1 MIVSNETFSVDVRV
15 AKPRILRMSNFEK
28 LISIMKTLR
37 SDKGC
42 PWDREQ
48 THESLRP
55 YLIEEAYEVLDA
67 IDAKDDNELKIEL
80 GDLLL
85 QVVFHAQLAHEEGL
99 FSIDD
104 VSSAV
109 SEKLIRRHPHVFG
122 DAKADTSDQ
131 VLTNWEKIK
140 QSEKGPGKKS
150 VLDGLPS
157 HLPALLK
164 AFRIQE
170 KVARVNFDWQD
181 IKAVFGKIREEIS
194 ELEEAHDSTD
204 QAAQEEEFGD
214 LLFSLV
220 NLARHLKVTPEDA
233 LRFTNEK
240 FIRRFNYIEEK
251 MSLTG
256 ESMDDA
262 TLEQLDL
269 LWDEAKRLE
278 KKPVKSG

>member
-1 MIVSNETFSVDVRV
+1 
-15 AKPRILRMSNFEK
+15 MSNFEK
-28 LISIMKTLR
+28 LVSIMETLR

-67 IDAKDDNELKIEL
+67 IDTKDDNELKIEL

-85 QVVFHAQLAHEEGL
+85 QVVFHAQLAHEEGR

-104 VSSAV
+104 VSAAV
-109 SEKLIRRHPHVFG
+109 TEKLIRRHPHVFG
-122 DAKADTSDQ
+122 DVKADTSDQ
-131 VLTNWEKIK
+131 VLENWEKIK
-140 QSEKGPGKKS
+140 QREKGPGKKS

-157 HLPALLK
+157 QLPALLK

-170 KVARVNFDWQD
+170 KVSRVNFDWQD
-181 IKAVFGKIREEIS
+181 VKEVFGKVREEIS

-214 LLFSLV
+214 LLFSMV

-240 FIRRFNYIEEK
+240 FIKRFNYIEEK
-251 MSLTG
+251 MALNG

-262 TLEQLDL
+262 TMERLDL
-269 LWDEAKRLE
+269 LWEEAKRLE
-278 KKPVKSG
+278 TKPGKPE

>member
-15 AKPRILRMSNFEK
+15 TKPRILRMSNFEN

-251 MSLTG
+251 MSLTS

>member
-1 MIVSNETFSVDVRV
+1 
-15 AKPRILRMSNFEK
+15 MSNFEK
-28 LISIMKTLR
+28 LVSIMETLR

-67 IDAKDDNELKIEL
+67 IDTKDDNELKIEL

-85 QVVFHAQLAHEEGL
+85 QVVFHAQLAHEEGR
-99 FSIDD
+99 FSIED
-104 VSSAV
+104 VSGAV
-109 SEKLIRRHPHVFG
+109 TEKLIRRHPHVFG
-122 DAKADTSDQ
+122 DVKADTSDQ
-131 VLTNWEKIK
+131 VLENWEKIK
-140 QSEKGPGKKS
+140 QREKGPGKKS

-157 HLPALLK
+157 QLPALLK

-170 KVARVNFDWQD
+170 KVSRVNFDWQD
-181 IKAVFGKIREEIS
+181 VKEVFGKVREEIY

-214 LLFSLV
+214 LLFSMV
-220 NLARHLKVTPEDA
+220 NLARHLKITPEDA

-240 FIRRFNYIEEK
+240 FIKRFNYIEEK
-251 MSLTG
+251 MALNG

-262 TLEQLDL
+262 TMERLDL
-269 LWDEAKRLE
+269 LWEEAKRLE
-278 KKPVKSG
+278 TKPGKPE

>member
-1 MIVSNETFSVDVRV
+1 
-15 AKPRILRMSNFEK
+15 
-28 LISIMKTLR
+28 MKTLR

>member
-1 MIVSNETFSVDVRV
+1 
-15 AKPRILRMSNFEK
+15 MSNFEN

-262 TLEQLDL
+262 TLEKLDL

>member
-1 MIVSNETFSVDVRV
+1 
-15 AKPRILRMSNFEK
+15 MSNFEK
-28 LISIMKTLR
+28 LVSIMETLR

-67 IDAKDDNELKIEL
+67 IDTKDDNELKIEL

-85 QVVFHAQLAHEEGL
+85 QVVFHAQLAHEEGR
-99 FSIDD
+99 FSIED
-104 VSSAV
+104 VSGAV
-109 SEKLIRRHPHVFG
+109 TEKLIRRHPHVFG
-122 DAKADTSDQ
+122 DVKADTSDQ
-131 VLTNWEKIK
+131 VLENWEKIK
-140 QSEKGPGKKS
+140 QREKGPGKKS

-157 HLPALLK
+157 QLPALLK

-170 KVARVNFDWQD
+170 KVSRVNFDWQD
-181 IKAVFGKIREEIS
+181 VKEVFGKVREEIY

-214 LLFSLV
+214 LLFSMV
-220 NLARHLKVTPEDA
+220 NLARHLKITPEDA

-240 FIRRFNYIEEK
+240 FIKRFNYIEEK
-251 MSLTG
+251 MALNG
-256 ESMDDA
+256 
-262 TLEQLDL
+262 
-269 LWDEAKRLE
+269 
-278 KKPVKSG
+278 